1 MKIRYWIALTMLVAM
16 MAAGCNNKSGKQQDT
31 SQLDSASTGSS
42 LDQQIKQNPDDA
54 SLYNKRANQLL
65 AQGDINK
72 ALNDINKAIELEGRN
87 DEFMLT
93 LSDIYFAMGQ
103 LRKTEQTLQAILI
116 EKPDNLD
123 ALLKISNL
131 YLYQEDHNK
140 AFGFLNRA
148 LQADPN
154 DHRVYFLSGMINKDK
169 GEISKAERDFHRS
182 VEMKQDFYE
191 AWIQL
196 GVIASKQQDSLAALY
211 FKNALNVRPE
221 SEEALYNLGYFYQQ
235 QGKVEKAVNTYNQL
249 LDVNPQSERGYYNL
263 GYIYLTIKEDF
274 KKAEQFYRQALDVNP
289 NNVNSVYNLGSA
301 LEQQGEIEEA
311 RKLFKQTLQMQE
323 NYPLGIEALNRL
335 DSK

>member
-1 MKIRYWIALTMLVAM
+1 MKIRYWIALFVLVTMLLSAC
-16 MAAGCNNKSGKQQDT
+16 GNNGGSEDNGTQV
-31 SQLDSASTGSS
+31 DSTSTGSS

-54 SLYNKRANQLL
+54 GLYNKRAKQQLG
-65 AQGDINK
+65 QGNINE

-87 DEFMLT
+87 DEFLLT

-103 LRKTEQTLQAILI
+103 LRKTEQTLQSILI
-116 EKPDNLD
+116 DKPDKVD

-196 GVIASKQQDSLAALY
+196 GVIASKQEDSLAVLY

-235 QGKVEKAVNTYNQL
+235 QGKVEKAINTYNQL

-289 NNVNSVYNLGSA
+289 DNVNSVYNLGSA
-301 LEQQGEIEEA
+301 LEQQGKIEEA

-323 NYPLGIEALNRL
+323 NYQLGIEALNRL
-335 DSK
+335 DKK